1 MFQAFLDESGTHPET
16 PVLSVG
22 GFYGGPEQWQTFR
35 DLWKPTS
42 QGFHAKDSTRLFPD
56 LCSAIEK
63 SNVNGV
69 LLTIGKRVY
78 KAYATDHLK
87 TALGNPYSICAFLC
101 AITICKRLNSQPVS
115 IVLEEGQPNLSFV
128 TAILEGMMA
137 HEKEWS
143 IAAVEIAKKSDFIEL
158 HTADFLSHIAS
169 SHDLGWMQRLF
180 EADRLEHGHVTE
192 KMLQGA
198 SPQVTALFSR
208 ARAARKEAKK
218 LKMTDSDLLPK

>member
-1 MFQAFLDESGTHPET
+1 MFHAFLDKNGTNPET

-22 GFYGGPEQWQTFR
+22 GFYGSPEEWEIFR
-35 DLWKPTS
+35 NLWKPIS
-42 QGFHAKDSTRLFPD
+42 EGFHAKDSTKLFPD

-63 SNVNGV
+63 SKVNGV
-69 LLTIGKRVY
+69 LLTIGKRAY

-101 AITICKRLNSQPVS
+101 AITICKRVNSEPVS

-128 TAILEGMMA
+128 KAILEGMMV
-137 HEKEWS
+137 HESEWS
-143 IAAVEIAKKSDFIEL
+143 IAAVEIAKKSDFLEL

-169 SHDLGWMQRLF
+169 SHDVMWMQRLF
-180 EADRLEHGHVTE
+180 DADRLMHGHVTDQ
-192 KMLQGA
+192 MLREA
-198 SPQVTALFSR
+198 SPQVTTLFRR

-218 LKMTDSDLLPK
+218 LG

>member
-1 MFQAFLDESGTHPET
+1 MFQAFLDESGTHPEA

-22 GFYGGPEQWQTFR
+22 GFYGNSEQWQTFR
-35 DLWKPTS
+35 QLWVPRS
-42 QGFHAKDSTRLFPD
+42 RRFHAKDSTSLFPD

-63 SNVNGV
+63 SKVSGV
-69 LLTIGKRVY
+69 LLTIGKRTY
-78 KAYATDHLK
+78 KTYANDHLK

-101 AITICKRLNSQPVS
+101 AITICERLNSQPVS
-115 IVLEEGQPNLSFV
+115 IILEEGQPNLSFV
-128 TAILEGMMA
+128 KATLEGMMS
-137 HEKEWS
+137 HKSEWS